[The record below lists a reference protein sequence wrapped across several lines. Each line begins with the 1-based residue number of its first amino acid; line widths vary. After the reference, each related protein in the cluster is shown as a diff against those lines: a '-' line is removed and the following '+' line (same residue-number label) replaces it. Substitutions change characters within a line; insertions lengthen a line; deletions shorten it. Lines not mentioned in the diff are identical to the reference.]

1 MAATAVQQ
9 DGPRRERGIIDRPR
23 LTKMLDECEARVILL
38 LAPAG
43 YGKTTLARQWVKT
56 LSGAIWVSATPAHR
70 DVVTLSEDL
79 AAGIDALGGNASKFI
94 REYLSAQS
102 NPQRSARGVAR
113 ALADQINKQ
122 RVQWIVIDD
131 YHELV
136 ESSAAEQI
144 VDHLQRVANPRFLIA
159 SRLRPLWAR
168 SRQIVYGELAEI
180 GRNELAMTQSESTQV
195 LGRRSEAEE
204 FVRQAEGWPAV
215 LALAAAVK
223 DATPVPGILPSTLYR
238 FLAEELFQA
247 ASEDLRTQLTTLA
260 LLPDMTHR
268 TIEEHLS
275 VNSDDLITQG
285 RDLGFVSGDEKPD
298 LHPLLRE
305 FLVQKLSEQPFA
317 ESGGS

>member
-136 ESSAAEQI
+136 APRETSTRWSRFFTQALQH
-144 VDHLQRVANPRFLIA
+144 DSCSHLRV
-159 SRLRPLWAR
+159 RPLPGPCSAPDR
-168 SRQIVYGELAEI
+168 VRRASQKSDEMNSR
-180 GRNELAMTQSESTQV
+180 
-195 LGRRSEAEE
+195 
-204 FVRQAEGWPAV
+204 
-215 LALAAAVK
+215 
-223 DATPVPGILPSTLYR
+223 
-238 FLAEELFQA
+238 
-247 ASEDLRTQLTTLA
+247 
-260 LLPDMTHR
+260 
-268 TIEEHLS
+268 
-275 VNSDDLITQG
+275 
-285 RDLGFVSGDEKPD
+285 
-298 LHPLLRE
+298 
-305 FLVQKLSEQPFA
+305 
-317 ESGGS
+317 